1 MYKNMH
7 IMRVSYDPDGLK
19 KWNSYATASS
29 LGHFEGPAK
38 NEKVDTVTRYN
49 VVLRSRSCC
58 RSKNGLTCMNT
69 TKAHRRWCSTWRFK
83 DGRERAV
90 HGRQST
96 TNKVTYEARESGQRH
111 LDLLHLHHILLH
123 YTNHATS
130 IFFHNTPILLD

>member
-19 KWNSYATASS
+19 NWNSYATASS

-58 RSKNGLTCMNT
+58 RSKKRINMHEYHKGT
-69 TKAHRRWCSTWRFK
+69 S
-83 DGRERAV
+83 
-90 HGRQST
+90 
-96 TNKVTYEARESGQRH
+96 KVMFNVA
-111 LDLLHLHHILLH
+111 I
-123 YTNHATS
+123 
-130 IFFHNTPILLD
+130 